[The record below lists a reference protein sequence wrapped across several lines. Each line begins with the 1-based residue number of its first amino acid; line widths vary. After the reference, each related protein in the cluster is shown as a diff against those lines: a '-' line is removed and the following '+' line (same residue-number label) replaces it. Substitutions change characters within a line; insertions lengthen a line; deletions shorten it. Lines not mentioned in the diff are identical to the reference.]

1 MHTINISM
9 NALVSH
15 PDIIRWIL
23 WSWKNESKWY
33 RSVYNL
39 FDMILNKPID
49 ICITNSTLTIF
60 ENEPID
66 ISSCPTIVKNI
77 YFELKTK
84 KEIYFDSIN
93 TNNVF
98 RNFNYNKCKLN
109 VILEQKIDRLGWI
122 TWCIW
127 WFLKSQ
133 PTRFFLM
140 KDIITTP
147 LINIKRKH
155 KSYCTECLPLPPWIK
170 KRPNDIKTIYTS
182 LQQTIYYECLN

>member
-1 MHTINISM
+1 M

-66 ISSCPTIVKNI
+66 ISSCPTIVKKI
-77 YFELKTK
+77 YFE
-84 KEIYFDSIN
+84 
-93 TNNVF
+93 
-98 RNFNYNKCKLN
+98 
-109 VILEQKIDRLGWI
+109 
-122 TWCIW
+122 
-127 WFLKSQ
+127 
-133 PTRFFLM
+133 
-140 KDIITTP
+140 
-147 LINIKRKH
+147 
-155 KSYCTECLPLPPWIK
+155 
-170 KRPNDIKTIYTS
+170 
-182 LQQTIYYECLN
+182 